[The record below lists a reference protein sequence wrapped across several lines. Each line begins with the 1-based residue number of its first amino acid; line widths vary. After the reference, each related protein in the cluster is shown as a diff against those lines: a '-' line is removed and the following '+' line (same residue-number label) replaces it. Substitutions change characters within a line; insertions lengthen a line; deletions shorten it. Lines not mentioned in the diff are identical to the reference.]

1 MPFRQRQKDLQIW
14 GVHNVACRGYGNVP
28 CQILFWMDFFVII
41 DHFKGDVKRNVNNND
56 ILLIVTFTT
65 IQIYD
70 CDEMGQIKQATSY
83 IL

>member
-1 MPFRQRQKDLQIW
+1 
-14 GVHNVACRGYGNVP
+14 
-28 CQILFWMDFFVII
+28 MDFFVII
-41 DHFKGDVKRNVNNND
+41 DHFKGDVKRNVNND

-70 CDEMGQIKQATSY
+70 CDEMGHIKKATSY